1 MRTRPARLANVAGFN
16 IDVVAEA
23 AGNDPDVLRLENL
36 DTDLAP
42 PPEAI
47 AATRAAVGELAAN
60 SFLPFIGRLDLRE
73 AVAARVGRRSG
84 VAFDPETEVV
94 ITASEGDGV
103 LDALLALVDHGDEV
117 ILTDPC
123 YAGLV
128 NRVRLAGAVPRL
140 VPLRTDGG
148 RWRLDLDA
156 LAAAVTDRT
165 RAILLLNPSF
175 PSGCVLTDEEWSEVA
190 RHCVERDLW
199 LLYWALME
207 GIVFDGAQV
216 RHPLH
221 FDGMRERTVT
231 IGTVTCEQRMI
242 GWRIGWMVAPEAVMP
257 DLAIV
262 HMYNGVVAGGIGQA
276 GAFAAL
282 TAPDDGLTA
291 SVAEWQDR
299 RDTIGAELRGFPMTP
314 AAGGWSQLLDAHGL
328 GVDAGDLS
336 RALLTHKV
344 AATPMTGW
352 GGEIADRHVRLVFSR
367 EPAQRLRL
375 LGERMHGALDDLGVP
390 ATWRRG

>member
-23 AGNDPDVLRLENL
+23 AGDDPDVLRLENL

-94 ITASEGDGV
+94 ITPSEGDGV

-140 VPLRTDGG
+140 VPLRTDGEG
-148 RWRLDLDA
+148 WRLDLDA

-207 GIVFDGAQV
+207 GIVFDGAKV
-216 RHPLH
+216 RHPLY

-242 GWRIGWMVAPEAVMP
+242 GWRIGWIVAPEAVMP

-299 RDTIGAELRGFPMTP
+299 RDTIGVELRGFPMTP
-314 AAGGWSQLLDAHGL
+314 AAGGWSQLLDAREL

-352 GGEIADRHVRLVFSR
+352 GGEIADRYVRLVFSR

>member
-16 IDVVAEA
+16 IDVVADA

-42 PPEAI
+42 PPEAVS
-47 AATRAAVGELAAN
+47 ATRAAVGESSAN

-73 AVAARVGRRSG
+73 AVADRVRRRSG
-84 VAFDPETEVV
+84 AAFDPEREVV
-94 ITASEGDGV
+94 ITPSEGDGV
-103 LDALLALVDHGDEV
+103 LDALLALVDQGDEV

-140 VPLRTDGG
+140 VPLRSDGRG
-148 RWRLDLDA
+148 WRLDLEA
-156 LAAAVTDRT
+156 LAAAVSDRT

-175 PSGCVLTDEEWSEVA
+175 PTGCVLTDEEWTEVA
-190 RHCVERDLW
+190 RHCLERDLW

-207 GIVFDGAQV
+207 GIVFDGAPV
-216 RHPLH
+216 RHPLQYP
-221 FDGMRERTVT
+221 GMRERTVT

-242 GWRIGWMVAPEAVMP
+242 GWRIGWMVAPESVTP

-276 GAFAAL
+276 GALAAL
-282 TAPDDGLTA
+282 TAPDDGLA
-291 SVAEWQDR
+291 ACVVDWQDR
-299 RDTIGAELRGFPMTP
+299 RDTVVAELRGFPMTP
-314 AAGGWSQLLDAHGL
+314 AAGGWSQLLDARDL
-328 GVDAGDLS
+328 GVDAEDLS
-336 RALLTHKV
+336 RALLTHRV

-375 LGERMHGALDDLGVP
+375 LGERMLGALDDLGVP